1 MQRPHGFLKKL
12 FALFILLTL
21 PALAEDGGAS
31 AVDSGDTAWIL
42 TATALVLLMMLPAL
56 ALFYGGLVRSK
67 NLLSVLM
74 HCLMIAAVASILWVA
89 GLYSLSFK
97 GDGAWIGDLSA
108 AFLKG
113 IKPGDVADGL
123 TIPEPLWVMFQ
134 MTFAIITPGLV
145 VGAFV
150 ERIKFSAV
158 LIFSS
163 LWLVV
168 VYAPV
173 VHLVWGGGWMMEAG
187 VVDLAGGIV
196 VHATAGVSAL
206 VIAWMIGKRQGFPH
220 QIQPPHSPWMV
231 VTGTGLLWVGW
242 FGFNGGSQAAANGA
256 AGMSVL
262 VTHLAAAAGT
272 ISWAFM
278 ERMKTG
284 KTGIVGA
291 ATGTIAGLA
300 TVTPASGVVG
310 PMGGILLG
318 LIAGV
323 VCYLAC
329 GVIKGALKVDDSLD
343 VFAVHGLGGIMGT
356 ILLAVFGTA
365 TFGGF
370 GEWDVG
376 EQLWLQAKCVGI
388 VSIWSAFATFVIV
401 KAIKMLGGLRVEPE
415 DEEQGL
421 DESSHGEK
429 AYHV

>member
-1 MQRPHGFLKKL
+1 MNRAHGFYKWLSCL
-12 FALFILLTL
+12 FMLLTL
-21 PALAEDGGAS
+21 PAMAQEGGAS

-56 ALFYGGLVRSK
+56 ALFYGGLVRAK

-97 GDGAWIGDLSA
+97 GGGAWIGDLSA

-113 IKPGDVADGL
+113 MKPDDVVDGL
-123 TIPEPLWVMFQ
+123 TIPEPLFVLFQ

-163 LWLVV
+163 VWLIV
-168 VYAPV
+168 VYAPA

-187 VVDLAGGIV
+187 VIDLAGGIV

-206 VIAWMIGKRQGFPH
+206 VIAWMLGKRQGFPNH
-220 QIQPPHSPWMV
+220 SHPPHSPWMV

-242 FGFNGGSQAAANGA
+242 FGFNGGSQVAANGA
-256 AGMSVL
+256 AGMTML

-272 ISWAFM
+272 LSWAFM
-278 ERMKTG
+278 EKIKTG

-329 GVIKGALKVDDSLD
+329 SVVKGKLKVDDSLD

-370 GEWDVG
+370 GDFEVG
-376 EQLWLQAKCVGI
+376 AQMWLQLKCVAI
-388 VSIWSAFATFVIV
+388 VSVWSAIATFVIV
-401 KAIKMLGGLRVEPE
+401 KAIKMMGGLRVSAEE
-415 DEEQGL
+415 EEQGL
-421 DESSHGEK
+421 DEASHGEK
-429 AYHV
+429 AYHL

>member
-1 MQRPHGFLKKL
+1 MHCPHGFFRKL
-12 FALFILLTL
+12 FAIFIVLTL
-21 PALAEDGGAS
+21 PALADDGGV
-31 AVDSGDTAWIL
+31 AVADSGDTAWIL
-42 TATALVLLMMLPAL
+42 TASSLVLLMMLPAL
-56 ALFYGGLVRSK
+56 ALFYGGLVGAK

-97 GDGAWIGDLSA
+97 GGGAWIGDLSA

-113 IKPGDVADGL
+113 MKPDDVADG
-123 TIPEPLWVMFQ
+123 TAIPEPLFVMFQ

-158 LIFSS
+158 LTFSA
-163 LWLVV
+163 LWLIV
-168 VYAPV
+168 VYAPA
-173 VHLVWGGGWMMEAG
+173 VHLVWGGGWMMEEG
-187 VVDLAGGIV
+187 VIDLAGGIV

-206 VIAWMIGKRQGFPH
+206 VIAWMIGKRHGFPN
-220 QIQPPHSPWMV
+220 QIKPPHSPWMV

-242 FGFNGGSQAAANGA
+242 FGFNGGSQVAANGS

-262 VTHLAAAAGT
+262 VTHLAAASGT
-272 ISWAFM
+272 IAWAFM

-310 PMGGILLG
+310 PVGGILLG

-329 GVIKGALKVDDSLD
+329 SVVKGMLKVDDSLD

-356 ILLAVFGTA
+356 VLLAVFGTA

-370 GEWDVG
+370 GDFEVG
-376 EQLWLQAKCVGI
+376 KQLMIQLKCVAI
-388 VSIWSAFATFVIV
+388 VSVWSAIATFAIV
-401 KAIKMLGGLRVEPE
+401 KGIKMVGGLRVDPE
-415 DEEQGL
+415 EEEAGL